1 MIQEICK
8 DFILKPVMF
17 VNEINRFDI
26 NQGEIG
32 DCWFLA
38 SLANLAEDQ
47 EAFRQV
53 VPKGQDFGVGYAG
66 IFRFR
71 FYR

>member
-1 MIQEICK
+1 MQEICK
-8 DFILKPVMF
+8 DFRLKPEMF
-17 VNEINRFDI
+17 VNQINRFDI

-47 EAFRQV
+47 EALRQV
-53 VPKGQDFGVGYAG
+53 VPKGQDFSAGYSG

-71 FYR
+71 FFR